1 MYFNYFSTSVQY
13 IYIYILLTR
22 LLMEL
27 YCRYIVES
35 LKRII
40 ANATNKISMELFHRY
55 SPES

>member
-1 MYFNYFSTSVQY
+1 MYFNYFSTSVQ
-13 IYIYILLTR
+13 YIYILLTR

-55 SPES
+55 SLES